1 MNFLKKML
9 GYQEDENKGFKQ
21 GSNYDRE
28 NFEGECSLF
37 QIGEQGKLL
46 M

>member
-9 GYQEDENKGFKQ
+9 GFQTEQNQ
-21 GSNYDRE
+21 GSKNDERE
-28 NFEGECSLF
+28 SFESECSLF
-37 QIGEQGKLL
+37 QIEQKVKTL